1 MRAKLKDE
9 YGRPPI
15 GARVYIKEQHALATV
30 VGLDF
35 HEKKHFHISFDT
47 GQNGTTHLADTTV
60 SAEDVTVIGPP
71 ELVGACAI
79 DTCPICDEDIR
90 IRKGEE

>member
-9 YGRPPI
+9 YGRPPV
-15 GARVYIKEQHALATV
+15 GARVYIEKEHALGTV
-30 VGLDF
+30 VGLDPHNNENF
-35 HEKKHFHISFDT
+35 HVSFDT
-47 GQNGTTHLADTTV
+47 GQTGNVYRADSTFT
-60 SAEDVTVIGPP
+60 AEDVQVIGPP
-71 ELVGACAI
+71 ELVGACAV

>member
-1 MRAKLKDE
+1 MRTKLKDE

-15 GARVYIKEQHALATV
+15 GARVYIEEEHALDTV
-30 VGLDF
+30 VGLDVYENENF
-35 HEKKHFHISFDT
+35 HVSCAT
-47 GQNGTTHLADTTV
+47 GPNAKSHKPDSTFT
-60 SAEDVTVIGPP
+60 AEYVQVIGPP
-71 ELVGACAI
+71 ELVGACAV